1 MHNFIVLK
9 SVCMSNIRATSIS
22 KTFEGFSRPVTIPKR
37 WNWLRFLRS
46 PLMVCLLLVVI
57 ARVWLIVHTNGV
69 IAGDEAEVGLQAE
82 HILHGEHPIY
92 YYGQPYMGSL
102 QMYFIL

>member
-1 MHNFIVLK
+1 
-9 SVCMSNIRATSIS
+9 
-22 KTFEGFSRPVTIPKR
+22 
-37 WNWLRFLRS
+37 
-46 PLMVCLLLVVI
+46 MVCLLLAVI